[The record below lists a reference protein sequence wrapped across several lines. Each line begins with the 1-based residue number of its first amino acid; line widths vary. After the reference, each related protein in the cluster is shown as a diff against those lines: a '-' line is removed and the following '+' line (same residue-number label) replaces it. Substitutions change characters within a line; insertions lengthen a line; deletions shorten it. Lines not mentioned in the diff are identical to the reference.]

1 MIKKLLIVFIAL
13 IAIQSKAQQGGGS
26 PYSFYGIGS
35 LKFKGS
41 VENRSMGGMAV
52 YKDSIHIN
60 FTNPATFGDNNIA
73 SFKNE
78 SRPVKYTVGG
88 SHSASTLKSNSS
100 SDKSNTT
107 SFDYLALS
115 VPINKFGFGFGLLP
129 YSSVGYKLNN
139 FLDNGNPEA
148 RYEGSG
154 GVNKVFLSAGYQL
167 TKSLSIGANADY
179 NFGNIENSTL
189 VYGYNT
195 EGDLLSYHS
204 KETNSSS
211 LSGLSFNF
219 GLHFREMISDKLE
232 IQSSFTYAPES
243 NLTSKNERLFS
254 TVTINFDDGTE
265 TFINQF
271 DADLEANNLDETTL
285 TLPSKY
291 SIGVGLGQPR
301 KWFAGIEYTAQQTS
315 KFNNPLYANTGTT
328 FEDASKLSIGGFY
341 IPEYNAFSSYW
352 KKTVYRA
359 GLRFENTGL
368 NINNQ
373 TINEFGMSFG
383 VGLPVGTPRT
393 PFSNANIG
401 LEFGRRGTT
410 DANLI
415 KENFVNINIS
425 LSLNDW
431 WFQKRKYN

>member
-1 MIKKLLIVFIAL
+1 
-13 IAIQSKAQQGGGS
+13 
-26 PYSFYGIGS
+26 
-35 LKFKGS
+35 
-41 VENRSMGGMAV
+41 
-52 YKDSIHIN
+52 
-60 FTNPATFGDNNIA
+60 
-73 SFKNE
+73 
-78 SRPVKYTVGG
+78 
-88 SHSASTLKSNSS
+88 
-100 SDKSNTT
+100 
-107 SFDYLALS
+107 
-115 VPINKFGFGFGLLP
+115 
-129 YSSVGYKLNN
+129 
-139 FLDNGNPEA
+139 
-148 RYEGSG
+148 
-154 GVNKVFLSAGYQL
+154 QL

-431 WFQKRKYN
+431 WFQKIKYN

>member
-73 SFKNE
+73 SFRNE

-88 SHSASTLKSNSS
+88 SHSSSNLQSNST
-100 SDKSNTT
+100 SDNSNTT

-115 VPINKFGFGFGLLP
+115 VPVGKFGFGFGLLP
-129 YSSVGYKLNN
+129 YSSVGYKLEN
-139 FLDNGNPEA
+139 FLENGSPEA
-148 RYEGSG
+148 RYQGSG
-154 GVNKVFLSAGYQL
+154 GINKVFFSAGYQL
-167 TKSLSIGANADY
+167 TNSLSIGANADY

-189 VYGYNT
+189 IYGYNT
-195 EGDLLSYHS
+195 EGNLLSYHS

-211 LSGLSFNF
+211 LSGVSFNF
-219 GLHFREMISDKLE
+219 GLHFKEMISDKLE
-232 IQSSFTYAPES
+232 IQSSFTYSPES
-243 NLTSKNERLFS
+243 NLASKNERLFS
-254 TVTINFDDGTE
+254 TVTINFDNGAE
-265 TFINQF
+265 TIINQF
-271 DADLEANNLDETTL
+271 DADLQANNLKETTL

-291 SIGVGLGQPR
+291 SIGAGLGEPR
-301 KWFAGIEYTAQQTS
+301 KWFAGVEYTSQQTS
-315 KFNNPLYANTGTT
+315 KFNNPLYAESGTT
-328 FEDASKLSIGGFY
+328 FEDASKLSIGGFF
-341 IPEYNAFSSYW
+341 IPEYNSLSSYW

-359 GLRFENTGL
+359 GVRFENTGL

-373 TINEFGMSFG
+373 SIDEFGMSFG
-383 VGLPVGTPRT
+383 VGLPVGTPRN

-401 LEFGRRGTT
+401 VEFGRRGTT
-410 DANLI
+410 DANLV

-431 WFQKRKYN
+431 WFQKRKYD